1 MVVVEPE
8 DVPDTPVDQEIDV
21 DIDVFDDGCSGPTA
35 GCREIEFETQ
45 EDDGDDI
52 FDFDGD
58 VDTTC
63 PIGTIDYKWTF
74 TSPSRKNTYFTTEFV
89 DNFDFSSE
97 EGIWHILLEVEDGC
111 GQTGSEEMNYTVR
124 ISTPPIITVYPPE
137 CTSGKCDEE
146 DEIITEEEC
155 E

>member
-21 DIDVFDDGCSGPTA
+21 DIDVFDDGCSGPTV

-111 GQTGSEEMNYTVR
+111 
-124 ISTPPIITVYPPE
+124 
-137 CTSGKCDEE
+137 
-146 DEIITEEEC
+146 
-155 E
+155 